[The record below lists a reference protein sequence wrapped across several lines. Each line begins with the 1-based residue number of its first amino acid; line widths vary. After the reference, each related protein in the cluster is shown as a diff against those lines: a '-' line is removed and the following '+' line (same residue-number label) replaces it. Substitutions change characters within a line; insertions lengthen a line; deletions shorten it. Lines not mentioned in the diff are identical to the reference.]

1 MNKLTDDERR
11 ALEKAKAYRDC
22 IKRGVTKEALKALKA
37 RFGYHLPAFLYATN
51 GFKAVSGN
59 ESVELM
65 KLHAAV
71 RDGQREVIT
80 YIEQIL
86 NNDDE

>member
-1 MNKLTDDERR
+1 MNINEEARLAAE
-11 ALEKAKAYRDC
+11 EAKK
-22 IKRGVTKEALKALKA
+22 IKESIKHGVTKEALKALKK
-37 RFGYHLPAFLYATN
+37 RFAYHLPAFQYRTQ
-51 GFKAVSGN
+51 GFMAADSGD
-59 ESVELM
+59 VELI

-86 NNDDE
+86 QTDND

>member
-1 MNKLTDDERR
+1 MTPNEEVRLAAE
-11 ALEKAKAYRDC
+11 EAKK
-22 IKRGVTKEALKALKA
+22 IKDAIKHGVTKEALKALKK
-37 RFGYHLPAFLYATN
+37 RFAYHLPAFQYRTQ
-51 GFKAVSGN
+51 GFMAADSSN
-59 ESVELM
+59 VELI

-86 NNDDE
+86 QLDYD